1 MKRLLLL
8 VLIGFAPLAVAE
20 TTTVDVTINNV
31 STDKG
36 KLVVTVYDSKKT
48 WLKRGFAQEIAAPVE
63 GAVVRFLL
71 PEGSFAFQVYH
82 DLDDNG
88 KMKTN
93 FIGIPKEPTGVS
105 NDAKGKFGPPKFKD
119 AAVEIGTEP
128 AEVTLTLVSID

>member
-1 MKRLLLL
+1 MKRLPLLIL
-8 VLIGFAPLAVAE
+8 LGFAPLAAAE
-20 TTTVDVTINNV
+20 TTVDVTVNNV
-31 STDKG
+31 PSDKG
-36 KLVVTVYDSKKT
+36 RLVVTAYDTKKA
-48 WLKRGFAQEIAAPVE
+48 WLKKPFAQEVAAPVE

-71 PEGSFAFQVYH
+71 PEGNFAFHVYH

-93 FIGIPKEPTGVS
+93 WIGIPKEPTGVS

-128 AEVTLTLVSID
+128 AEVTLALVSID

>member
-1 MKRLLLL
+1 MKRLLLI
-8 VLIGFAPLAVAE
+8 VLLGFTPLAVAE
-20 TTTVDVTINNV
+20 TTVDVTINNV
-31 STDKG
+31 SNDKG

-48 WLKRGFAQEIAAPVE
+48 WLKKVFAQEIAAPVE

-71 PEGSFAFQVYH
+71 PEGSFAFQVFH

-93 FIGIPKEPTGVS
+93 WIGIPKEPTGVS
-105 NDAKGKFGPPKFKD
+105 NEAKGKFGPPKFKD
-119 AAVEIGTEP
+119 AAIEIGSEP